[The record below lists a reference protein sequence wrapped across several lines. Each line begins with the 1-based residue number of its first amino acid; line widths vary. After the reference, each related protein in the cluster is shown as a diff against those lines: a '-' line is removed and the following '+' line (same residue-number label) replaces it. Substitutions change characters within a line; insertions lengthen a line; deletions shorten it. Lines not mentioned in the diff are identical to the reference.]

1 MADFVDT
8 LFAPS
13 GSRNGSPALLNTQP
27 ENYVTHDGRLHSF
40 DKEDEY
46 LSSSSDTTVEDTP
59 GEYLPG
65 VMSQDVPNVNP
76 TMLDPL
82 DPSNQFPYDD
92 GFLSSFDEEVED
104 EGYSLNEGVTNFA
117 SLSTPSTATFHGST
131 HCSLDDVCDDRVSP
145 NTSGEFS
152 IAMQKD
158 QSEASVLEGVSDARI
173 GNKTLSSKNRKHQ
186 CDFQGC
192 GATFAKESRLKE
204 HCKTTHG
211 DDFKPIACLNKSKG
225 CTVRFTDSA
234 NMRKHLLT
242 SCQETPEEERE
253 THMFKC
259 TEPGC
264 TKMFG
269 RKTSLDDHRYTCHT
283 KQGREG
289 QKRHKCKKCAGG
301 FGSASG
307 LGRHVRTVHGDGNTV
322 RNGRGTKR
330 RGTKRRKEPLCQSLP
345 TKKWKC

>member
-1 MADFVDT
+1 MSTSSFSAAAQHVKNISNKAD
-8 LFAPS
+8 
-13 GSRNGSPALLNTQP
+13 
-27 ENYVTHDGRLHSF
+27 SF

-104 EGYSLNEGVTNFA
+104 EGYRLNEGVTNFA

-158 QSEASVLEGVSDARI
+158 QSEASVLEGVS
-173 GNKTLSSKNRKHQ
+173 
-186 CDFQGC
+186 
-192 GATFAKESRLKE
+192 
-204 HCKTTHG
+204 
-211 DDFKPIACLNKSKG
+211 
-225 CTVRFTDSA
+225 
-234 NMRKHLLT
+234 
-242 SCQETPEEERE
+242 
-253 THMFKC
+253 
-259 TEPGC
+259 EPVP
-264 TKMFG
+264 
-269 RKTSLDDHRYTCHT
+269 SL
-283 KQGREG
+283 G
-289 QKRHKCKKCAGG
+289 
-301 FGSASG
+301 
-307 LGRHVRTVHGDGNTV
+307 
-322 RNGRGTKR
+322 
-330 RGTKRRKEPLCQSLP
+330 P
-345 TKKWKC
+345 